1 MPDLDDDEEFSE
13 LHSAQF
19 SRVDLVGAPA
29 NGSTSFLVMKQDAE
43 SPACS
48 TPVSSAT

>member
-1 MPDLDDDEEFSE
+1 MTDLLGDEDEEFTE

-29 NGSTSFLVMKQDAE
+29 NGSTSFLITKQDADVGW
-43 SPACS
+43 PA
-48 TPVSSAT
+48 